1 MKKIIISVFFTLIIS
16 SSSFAL
22 DSFDIYQTLEKSTL
36 RLSIW
41 ENWEA
46 YDSDDEYVAFAG
58 SGVIINKVGKKYFI
72 LTNAHVVLKEY
83 CLFEEITNCQ
93 DEGWDDTMTIVID
106 NELSEYEYSIGNEDI
121 IYWENLDLAVVI
133 LDMSLW
139 DTEDVFSP
147 IKIGG
152 IWHPLMK
159 VYGAGYPA
167 VLGNYK
173 NYRDIFYCSG
183 EINSVIFDEEGL
195 NDLLNYSMV
204 HSCGIS
210 GGMSGGPLVDS
221 NGMLLGING
230 LIGDAE
236 LSQNQSGEI
245 ESADFDN
252 LKYAY
257 AIRIYDLYEA
267 LIYTDSGYFDP
278 NSEFY
283 QFIPQ
288 LSFKLH
294 RDFYI
299 YLEDLYPDKIKKIS
313 KLFN

>member
-139 DTEDVFSP
+139 ATEDV
-147 IKIGG
+147 
-152 IWHPLMK
+152 
-159 VYGAGYPA
+159 
-167 VLGNYK
+167 
-173 NYRDIFYCSG
+173 
-183 EINSVIFDEEGL
+183 
-195 NDLLNYSMV
+195 
-204 HSCGIS
+204 
-210 GGMSGGPLVDS
+210 
-221 NGMLLGING
+221 
-230 LIGDAE
+230 
-236 LSQNQSGEI
+236 
-245 ESADFDN
+245 
-252 LKYAY
+252 
-257 AIRIYDLYEA
+257 
-267 LIYTDSGYFDP
+267 
-278 NSEFY
+278 
-283 QFIPQ
+283 
-288 LSFKLH
+288 
-294 RDFYI
+294 
-299 YLEDLYPDKIKKIS
+299 
-313 KLFN
+313 